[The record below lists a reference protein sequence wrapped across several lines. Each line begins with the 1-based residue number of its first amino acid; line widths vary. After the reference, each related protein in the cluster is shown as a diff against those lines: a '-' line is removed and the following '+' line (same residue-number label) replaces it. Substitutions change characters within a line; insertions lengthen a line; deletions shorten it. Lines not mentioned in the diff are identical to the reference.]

1 MEQLARAAGEQGGI
15 VAVLGGDGSVNL
27 VVNGLAGT
35 TGTLAVLP
43 AGTGDDFAKAIG
55 VGKLEA
61 ATRLL
66 ADPKT
71 VDVDLIGVTAGVE
84 QRRFI
89 NVAGAGFD
97 SEVSDVAAA
106 MRRRLG
112 SRAHYALATVKTLPR
127 FVPARFHLEL
137 DGSPIDV
144 DAMLVVV
151 GNSYAYGG
159 GMKVL
164 PQASIVD
171 GALDICIVTA
181 MSKTAF
187 LRAFPKVY
195 VGKHATHPNVMML
208 RGRRPEDRGEP
219 PGIGVRRRGAGRL
232 APRGLRGAAEGPA
245 GRGRPEREG
254 DPMTDGVLLIH
265 AFPLD
270 ARMWEPQL
278 AAFGGLAVVAP
289 HLPGFGGS
297 QAAGDVMTMS
307 AGPARCVE
315 ALDAAGVDRAVVCGL
330 SMGGYVA
337 FELWRTS
344 ARAVRR
350 PGPGEHPGR
359 GGQREGA
366 AGRRT
371 LAARLVAEG
380 SDFLVE
386 SPPPLLSEHAS
397 DDSGDGSGS

>member
-1 MEQLARAAGEQGGI
+1 MTAPGSVVVVANPTAGDGKAGRLIGRVNAILDQLGVHHEIRVSGSPEEMEQIARTAGEQGGI

-35 TGTLAVLP
+35 AGTLAVLP
-43 AGTGDDFAKAIG
+43 AGTGDDFAKAIDA
-55 VGKLEA
+55 GKLEP

-84 QRRFI
+84 QRRYI

-97 SEVSDVAAA
+97 SEVSDVAAG

-137 DGSPIDV
+137 DGTPIDV

-171 GALDICIVTA
+171 GELDVCIVTA
-181 MSKTAF
+181 MSKAAF

-195 VGKHATHPNVMML
+195 VGKHSTHPNVMML
-208 RGRRPEDRGEP
+208 RGRDLKIEANRRVSVFADGEKVGSLP
-219 PGIGVRRRGAGRL
+219 AVFTVLPKALPVVV
-232 APRGLRGAAEGPA
+232 GPNA
-245 GRGRPEREG
+245 KVIR
-254 DPMTDGVLLIH
+254 
-265 AFPLD
+265 
-270 ARMWEPQL
+270 
-278 AAFGGLAVVAP
+278 
-289 HLPGFGGS
+289 
-297 QAAGDVMTMS
+297 
-307 AGPARCVE
+307 
-315 ALDAAGVDRAVVCGL
+315 
-330 SMGGYVA
+330 
-337 FELWRTS
+337 
-344 ARAVRR
+344 
-350 PGPGEHPGR
+350 
-359 GGQREGA
+359 
-366 AGRRT
+366 
-371 LAARLVAEG
+371 
-380 SDFLVE
+380 
-386 SPPPLLSEHAS
+386 
-397 DDSGDGSGS
+397 

>member
-1 MEQLARAAGEQGGI
+1 MTAAGSVVVVANPTAGDGKAGRLIGRVNAILDEIGVDHEIRVSGSPEEMEQLAHAAGEQGGI

-43 AGTGDDFAKAIG
+43 AGTGDDFAKAID
-55 VGKLEA
+55 VGKLDA

-66 ADPKT
+66 ANPKT

-97 SEVSDVAAA
+97 SEVSDVAAG

-127 FVPARFHLEL
+127 FVPATFHLEL
-137 DGSPIDV
+137 DGSTLDV

-164 PQASIVD
+164 PQASITD
-171 GALDICIVTA
+171 GALDVCIVTA
-181 MSKTAF
+181 MSKAAF

-208 RGRRPEDRGEP
+208 RGSDLKIEANRRVSVFADGEKVGSLP
-219 PGIGVRRRGAGRL
+219 AVFTVLPSALPVVV
-232 APRGLRGAAEGPA
+232 GPNA
-245 GRGRPEREG
+245 KAIR
-254 DPMTDGVLLIH
+254 
-265 AFPLD
+265 
-270 ARMWEPQL
+270 
-278 AAFGGLAVVAP
+278 
-289 HLPGFGGS
+289 
-297 QAAGDVMTMS
+297 
-307 AGPARCVE
+307 
-315 ALDAAGVDRAVVCGL
+315 
-330 SMGGYVA
+330 
-337 FELWRTS
+337 
-344 ARAVRR
+344 
-350 PGPGEHPGR
+350 
-359 GGQREGA
+359 
-366 AGRRT
+366 
-371 LAARLVAEG
+371 
-380 SDFLVE
+380 
-386 SPPPLLSEHAS
+386 
-397 DDSGDGSGS
+397 

>member
-1 MEQLARAAGEQGGI
+1 VTAPGSVVVVANPTAGDGKAGRLIGKVNAILEQLGVDHEIRVSGSPEEMEQLAHAVGEQGGI

-27 VVNGLAGT
+27 AVNGLAGT
-35 TGTLAVLP
+35 SGTLAVLP
-43 AGTGDDFAKAIG
+43 AGTGDDFAKAID

-97 SEVSDVAAA
+97 SEVSDVAAG

-112 SRAHYALATVKTLPR
+112 SRAHYAIATVKTLPR

-137 DGSPIDV
+137 DGSSIDV
-144 DAMLVVV
+144 DAMLVVI

-181 MSKTAF
+181 MSKAAF

-195 VGKHATHPNVMML
+195 LGKHATHPNVMML
-208 RGRRPEDRGEP
+208 RG
-219 PGIGVRRRGAGRL
+219 
-232 APRGLRGAAEGPA
+232 
-245 GRGRPEREG
+245 
-254 DPMTDGVLLIH
+254 TDLK
-265 AFPLD
+265 
-270 ARMWEPQL
+270 
-278 AAFGGLAVVAP
+278 
-289 HLPGFGGS
+289 
-297 QAAGDVMTMS
+297 
-307 AGPARCVE
+307 VE
-315 ALDAAGVDRAVVCGL
+315 ANRRVSVFADGEKVGSLPAVFTVLPKALPVVVGL
-330 SMGGYVA
+330 NA
-337 FELWRTS
+337 KAIR
-344 ARAVRR
+344 
-350 PGPGEHPGR
+350 
-359 GGQREGA
+359 
-366 AGRRT
+366 
-371 LAARLVAEG
+371 
-380 SDFLVE
+380 
-386 SPPPLLSEHAS
+386 
-397 DDSGDGSGS
+397 

>member
-1 MEQLARAAGEQGGI
+1 MTAPGSVVVVANPTAGDGKAGRLIGKVNAILEQLRVDHEIRVSGSPDELEQLAHAAGEQGGI

-27 VVNGLAGT
+27 AVNGLAGT
-35 TGTLAVLP
+35 SGTLAVLP
-43 AGTGDDFAKAIG
+43 AGTGDDFAKAID

-97 SEVSDVAAA
+97 SEVSDVAAG

-112 SRAHYALATVKTLPR
+112 SRAHYAIATVKTLPR
-127 FVPARFHLEL
+127 FVPARFHLDL
-137 DGSPIDV
+137 DGSSIDV

-181 MSKTAF
+181 MSKAAF

-208 RGRRPEDRGEP
+208 RG
-219 PGIGVRRRGAGRL
+219 
-232 APRGLRGAAEGPA
+232 
-245 GRGRPEREG
+245 
-254 DPMTDGVLLIH
+254 TDLK
-265 AFPLD
+265 
-270 ARMWEPQL
+270 
-278 AAFGGLAVVAP
+278 
-289 HLPGFGGS
+289 
-297 QAAGDVMTMS
+297 
-307 AGPARCVE
+307 VE
-315 ALDAAGVDRAVVCGL
+315 ANRRVSVFADGEKVGSLPAVFTVL
-330 SMGGYVA
+330 PKALPV
-337 FELWRTS
+337 
-344 ARAVRR
+344 VV
-350 PGPGEHPGR
+350 GPNAKAIR
-359 GGQREGA
+359 
-366 AGRRT
+366 
-371 LAARLVAEG
+371 
-380 SDFLVE
+380 
-386 SPPPLLSEHAS
+386 
-397 DDSGDGSGS
+397 

>member
-1 MEQLARAAGEQGGI
+1 VTAPGSVVVVANPTAGDGKAGRLIGRVNAILDALGVDHEIRVSGSAEEMEQLARTAGEQGGI

-27 VVNGLAGT
+27 AVNGLAGT
-35 TGTLAVLP
+35 AGTLAVLP
-43 AGTGDDFAKAIG
+43 AGTGDDFAKAID

-97 SEVSDVAAA
+97 SEVSDVAAG

-112 SRAHYALATVKTLPR
+112 SRAHYAIATVKTLPR
-127 FVPARFHLEL
+127 FVPAQFHLEL
-137 DGSPIDV
+137 DGSSIDV

-181 MSKTAF
+181 MSKAAF

-208 RGRRPEDRGEP
+208 RG
-219 PGIGVRRRGAGRL
+219 
-232 APRGLRGAAEGPA
+232 
-245 GRGRPEREG
+245 
-254 DPMTDGVLLIH
+254 TDLK
-265 AFPLD
+265 
-270 ARMWEPQL
+270 
-278 AAFGGLAVVAP
+278 
-289 HLPGFGGS
+289 
-297 QAAGDVMTMS
+297 
-307 AGPARCVE
+307 VE
-315 ALDAAGVDRAVVCGL
+315 ANRRVSVFADGEKVGSLPAVFTVL
-330 SMGGYVA
+330 PKALPV
-337 FELWRTS
+337 
-344 ARAVRR
+344 VV
-350 PGPGEHPGR
+350 GPNAKAIR
-359 GGQREGA
+359 
-366 AGRRT
+366 
-371 LAARLVAEG
+371 
-380 SDFLVE
+380 
-386 SPPPLLSEHAS
+386 
-397 DDSGDGSGS
+397 

>member
-1 MEQLARAAGEQGGI
+1 MTAPGSVVVVANPAAGDGKAGRLIGRVNAILDELGVDHEIRVSGSPEELEQLARAAGEQGGI

-35 TGTLAVLP
+35 AGTLAVLP
-43 AGTGDDFAKAIG
+43 AGTGDDFAKAIDA
-55 VGKLEA
+55 GKLEA

-97 SEVSDVAAA
+97 SEVSDVAAG

-137 DGSPIDV
+137 DGSSIDV

-151 GNSYAYGG
+151 GNSYSYGG

-171 GALDICIVTA
+171 GELDICIVTA
-181 MSKTAF
+181 MSKSAF

-195 VGKHATHPNVMML
+195 VGTHATHPNVTML
-208 RGRRPEDRGEP
+208 RGRTEDRGES
-219 PGIGVRRRGAGRL
+219 PGVGVRRRGEGRL
-232 APRGLRGAAEGPA
+232 APGGLHGAAEGAA
-245 GRGRPEREG
+245 GRGRP
-254 DPMTDGVLLIH
+254 
-265 AFPLD
+265 
-270 ARMWEPQL
+270 
-278 AAFGGLAVVAP
+278 
-289 HLPGFGGS
+289 
-297 QAAGDVMTMS
+297 
-307 AGPARCVE
+307 
-315 ALDAAGVDRAVVCGL
+315 
-330 SMGGYVA
+330 
-337 FELWRTS
+337 
-344 ARAVRR
+344 
-350 PGPGEHPGR
+350 
-359 GGQREGA
+359 
-366 AGRRT
+366 
-371 LAARLVAEG
+371 
-380 SDFLVE
+380 
-386 SPPPLLSEHAS
+386 
-397 DDSGDGSGS
+397 

>member
-1 MEQLARAAGEQGGI
+1 MTAPGSVVVVANPTAGDGKAGRLIGKVNAILEQLGVDHEIRVSGSAEELEQLAHAAGEQGGI

-27 VVNGLAGT
+27 AVNGLAGT
-35 TGTLAVLP
+35 SGTLAVLP
-43 AGTGDDFAKAIG
+43 AGTGDDFAKAID

-97 SEVSDVAAA
+97 SEVSDVAAG
-106 MRRRLG
+106 MRRWLG
-112 SRAHYALATVKTLPR
+112 SRAHYAIATVKTLPR
-127 FVPARFHLEL
+127 FVPARFHLDL
-137 DGSPIDV
+137 DGSSIDV

-181 MSKTAF
+181 MSKAAF

-208 RGRRPEDRGEP
+208 RG
-219 PGIGVRRRGAGRL
+219 
-232 APRGLRGAAEGPA
+232 
-245 GRGRPEREG
+245 
-254 DPMTDGVLLIH
+254 TDLK
-265 AFPLD
+265 
-270 ARMWEPQL
+270 
-278 AAFGGLAVVAP
+278 
-289 HLPGFGGS
+289 
-297 QAAGDVMTMS
+297 
-307 AGPARCVE
+307 VE
-315 ALDAAGVDRAVVCGL
+315 ANRRVSVFADGEKVGSLPAVFTVL
-330 SMGGYVA
+330 PKALPV
-337 FELWRTS
+337 
-344 ARAVRR
+344 VV
-350 PGPGEHPGR
+350 GPNAKAIR
-359 GGQREGA
+359 
-366 AGRRT
+366 
-371 LAARLVAEG
+371 
-380 SDFLVE
+380 
-386 SPPPLLSEHAS
+386 
-397 DDSGDGSGS
+397 

>member
-1 MEQLARAAGEQGGI
+1 MTAPGSVVVVANPTAGDGKAGRLIGRVNAILDQLGVDHEIRVSGSPEEMEQLARAAGEQGGI

-35 TGTLAVLP
+35 AGTLAVLP
-43 AGTGDDFAKAIG
+43 AGTGDDFAKAIDA
-55 VGKLEA
+55 GKLEA

-97 SEVSDVAAA
+97 SEVSDVAAG

-171 GALDICIVTA
+171 GELDICIVTA
-181 MSKTAF
+181 MSKSAF

-195 VGKHATHPNVMML
+195 VGTHATHPNVMML
-208 RGRRPEDRGEP
+208 RGKDLKIEANRRVSVFADGEKVGSLP
-219 PGIGVRRRGAGRL
+219 AVFTVLPKALPVVV
-232 APRGLRGAAEGPA
+232 GPNA
-245 GRGRPEREG
+245 KAIR
-254 DPMTDGVLLIH
+254 
-265 AFPLD
+265 
-270 ARMWEPQL
+270 
-278 AAFGGLAVVAP
+278 
-289 HLPGFGGS
+289 
-297 QAAGDVMTMS
+297 
-307 AGPARCVE
+307 
-315 ALDAAGVDRAVVCGL
+315 
-330 SMGGYVA
+330 
-337 FELWRTS
+337 
-344 ARAVRR
+344 
-350 PGPGEHPGR
+350 
-359 GGQREGA
+359 
-366 AGRRT
+366 
-371 LAARLVAEG
+371 
-380 SDFLVE
+380 
-386 SPPPLLSEHAS
+386 
-397 DDSGDGSGS
+397 

>member
-1 MEQLARAAGEQGGI
+1 MTAPGSVVVVANPTAGDGKAGRLIGKVNAILEQLGVDHEIRVSGSPEELEQLAHAAGEKGGI

-27 VVNGLAGT
+27 AVNGLAGT
-35 TGTLAVLP
+35 SGTLAVLP
-43 AGTGDDFAKAIG
+43 AGTGDDFAKAID

-97 SEVSDVAAA
+97 SEVSDVAAG

-112 SRAHYALATVKTLPR
+112 SRAHYAIATVKTLPR
-127 FVPARFHLEL
+127 FVPARFHLDL
-137 DGSPIDV
+137 DGSSIDV

-181 MSKTAF
+181 MSKAAF

-195 VGKHATHPNVMML
+195 VGTHATHPNVMML
-208 RGRRPEDRGEP
+208 RG
-219 PGIGVRRRGAGRL
+219 
-232 APRGLRGAAEGPA
+232 
-245 GRGRPEREG
+245 
-254 DPMTDGVLLIH
+254 TDLK
-265 AFPLD
+265 
-270 ARMWEPQL
+270 
-278 AAFGGLAVVAP
+278 
-289 HLPGFGGS
+289 
-297 QAAGDVMTMS
+297 
-307 AGPARCVE
+307 VE
-315 ALDAAGVDRAVVCGL
+315 ANRSVSVFADGEKVGSLPAVFTVL
-330 SMGGYVA
+330 PKALPV
-337 FELWRTS
+337 
-344 ARAVRR
+344 VV
-350 PGPGEHPGR
+350 GPNAKAIR
-359 GGQREGA
+359 
-366 AGRRT
+366 
-371 LAARLVAEG
+371 
-380 SDFLVE
+380 
-386 SPPPLLSEHAS
+386 
-397 DDSGDGSGS
+397 

>member
-1 MEQLARAAGEQGGI
+1 MTAPGSVVVVVNPTAGDGKAGRLIGKVNAILEQLGVDHEIRVSGSPEELEQLAHTAGEQGGI

-27 VVNGLAGT
+27 AVNGLAGT
-35 TGTLAVLP
+35 SGTLAVLP
-43 AGTGDDFAKAIG
+43 AGTGDDFSKAID

-97 SEVSDVAAA
+97 SEVSDVAAG

-112 SRAHYALATVKTLPR
+112 SRAHYAIATVKTLPR
-127 FVPARFHLEL
+127 FVPARFHLDL
-137 DGSPIDV
+137 DGSSIDV

-181 MSKTAF
+181 MSKAAF

-208 RGRRPEDRGEP
+208 RG
-219 PGIGVRRRGAGRL
+219 
-232 APRGLRGAAEGPA
+232 
-245 GRGRPEREG
+245 
-254 DPMTDGVLLIH
+254 TDLK
-265 AFPLD
+265 
-270 ARMWEPQL
+270 
-278 AAFGGLAVVAP
+278 
-289 HLPGFGGS
+289 
-297 QAAGDVMTMS
+297 
-307 AGPARCVE
+307 VE
-315 ALDAAGVDRAVVCGL
+315 ANRRVSVFADGEKVGSLPAVFTVL
-330 SMGGYVA
+330 PKALPV
-337 FELWRTS
+337 
-344 ARAVRR
+344 VV
-350 PGPGEHPGR
+350 GPNAKAIR
-359 GGQREGA
+359 
-366 AGRRT
+366 
-371 LAARLVAEG
+371 
-380 SDFLVE
+380 
-386 SPPPLLSEHAS
+386 
-397 DDSGDGSGS
+397 